1 MSKNLP
7 YNKTVVSELKVTLAD
22 LVQRTVVLKS
32 SVAAPIP
39 VNDAFNSGDATLS
52 SSNSLTIP
60 GANSIVLLS
69 SFQDFEVVIDQRV
82 LLCRGL
88 FLHNGTIPQIVV
100 RAPADTP
107 NVRLHYLYS

>member
-39 VNDAFNSGDATLS
+39 VNDSFNSGDTTISPTNPLV
-52 SSNSLTIP
+52 IP

-82 LLCRGL
+82 LVCRGL
-88 FLHNGTIPQIVV
+88 FLQNGTMPPIVV
-100 RAPADTP
+100 RAPADVP
-107 NVRLHYLYS
+107 SVRLQYLYS